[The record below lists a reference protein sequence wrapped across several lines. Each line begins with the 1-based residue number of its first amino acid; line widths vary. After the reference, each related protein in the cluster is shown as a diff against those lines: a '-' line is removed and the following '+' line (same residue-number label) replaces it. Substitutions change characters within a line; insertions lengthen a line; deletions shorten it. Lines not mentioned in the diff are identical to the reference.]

1 MKPVPR
7 QPSRQWS
14 DPEARNGIVRE
25 AIWLLPNVAKLLAR
39 IVKDRRVPVR
49 AKAFAAAVLIYVV
62 SPIDIIPD
70 FVIGFGK
77 IDDLILSAVAIQ
89 HLIEAAGEEIVA
101 EHWDGSPGSLQMILT
116 AAEMGA
122 EVIPAP
128 IRKMLPG

>member
-1 MKPVPR
+1 MKPAPLGQDEVW
-7 QPSRQWS
+7 Q
-14 DPEARNGIVRE
+14 ATVRE
-25 AIWLLPNVAKLLAR
+25 AIWLIPNVLKLLGR

-49 AKAFAAAVLIYVV
+49 AKAFAAAVLVYVV

-77 IDDLILSAVAIQ
+77 LDDLILSAVAIQ
-89 HLIEAAGEEIVA
+89 HLIEVAGPEIVA
-101 EHWDGSPGSLQMILT
+101 EHWDGSEGSLDLILT

-122 EVIPAP
+122 EVIPKP

>member
-1 MKPVPR
+1 MKPAPI
-7 QPSRQWS
+7 QQ
-14 DPEARNGIVRE
+14 DEAWQATVRE
-25 AIWLLPNVAKLLAR
+25 AIWLIPNVVKLLAR

-62 SPIDIIPD
+62 SPIDVIPD

-77 IDDLILSAVAIQ
+77 LDDLILSAVAIQ

-101 EHWDGSPGSLQMILT
+101 EHWDGSEGSLDMILT

-122 EVIPAP
+122 AVIPKP

>member
-1 MKPVPR
+1 MKPVPSK
-7 QPSRQWS
+7 QPLS
-14 DPEARNGIVRE
+14 DPGRRNGMIRE
-25 AIWLLPNVAKLLAR
+25 AIWLLPNVVKLLGR
-39 IVKDRRVPVR
+39 IIKDRRVSVR
-49 AKAFAAAVLIYVV
+49 AKAFAAAVLVYVL

-77 IDDLILSAVAIQ
+77 LDDLILSAVAIQ

-101 EHWDGSPGSLQMILT
+101 EHWDGSQGSLDLILT

-122 EVIPAP
+122 EVIPKP